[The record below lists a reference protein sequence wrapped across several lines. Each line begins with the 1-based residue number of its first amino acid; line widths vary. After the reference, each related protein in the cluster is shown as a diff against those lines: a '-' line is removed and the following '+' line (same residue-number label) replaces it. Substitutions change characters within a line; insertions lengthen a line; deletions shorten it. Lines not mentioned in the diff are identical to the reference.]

1 LDQLHSVAGE
11 ADRGACHWH
20 CEELAKRFSR
30 QRPLAPMLAPEI
42 AHMLSEREAN
52 KRPSPEAPEH
62 AGATRGR
69 SVEAGALALLT
80 RADWGAKGSGAPVA
94 GAGSGPLV
102 SGRPG
107 PALGLSCLRGASV
120 HVGRARRQRV
130 PTLSS
135 SIASSCASRDRTR
148 AWNARSCRA
157 PSRPPQATATAQP
170 RRTVPAA

>member
-80 RADWGAKGSGAPVA
+80 RADWGAKGSGAPMA
-94 GAGSGPLV
+94 GAGSGPTCQWQTRPRPRPQLFA
-102 SGRPG
+102 GRFRSRWACPSSAR
-107 PALGLSCLRGASV
+107 PHAVVQHRVELR
-120 HVGRARRQRV
+120 
-130 PTLSS
+130 
-135 SIASSCASRDRTR
+135 
-148 AWNARSCRA
+148 
-157 PSRPPQATATAQP
+157 
-170 RRTVPAA
+170 